1 MKIQIW
7 MGETMNPNAKYEVVA
22 TCRSQEGADRKLKQL
37 RKKYQ
42 STRWG
47 FFAQPA

>member
-1 MKIQIW
+1 MKFQIW
-7 MGETMNPNAKYEVVA
+7 MGEAMNPNAKYEVVS

-37 RKKYQ
+37 REKYQ
-42 STRWG
+42 GTRWG